1 MLYYIYIGNGQ
12 TAIDHLSKVTDG
24 MFVTVSCADK
34 AAVIID
40 GIRERYNTS
49 ILYEQTD
56 PGKDCLDIACLHRRF
71 PRVYITLITEG
82 LQAEDRKAYLL
93 AGVSNTLPPQA
104 DAESI
109 RSMTRFLQIRQ
120 KHKMQEFSR
129 THRKMLNT
137 FHLPAWKRAFD
148 VLFAACALVLLSPL
162 LIGTAVAIRL
172 ESKGKVIY
180 KSQRVGS
187 NYRIFNFL
195 KFRSMYTDADKR
207 LKELNALNQYKLEE
221 EIADCTPDIRFDELT
236 GSPDEEAGLLIS
248 DDFIIPEKDFLK
260 QKAQS
265 KESPFVKIEN
275 DPRVTRIGRF
285 IRKYS
290 IDELPQLF
298 NVLKGDMSIV
308 GNRPLPLYEAELLT
322 SDAYIDRF
330 MAPSGLT
337 GLWQVEKRGGA
348 GKMSAEERK
357 QLDIKYAQE
366 FSFLLDMKILLRTFT
381 AFVQKE
387 NVYSL
392 KPKTKQ
398 TNDKSPYIYL
408 IISLCSYT
416 YSVSV
421 TPACRRPERHDA

>member
-56 PGKDCLDIACLHRRF
+56 PEKDCLDIACLHRRF

-82 LQAEDRKAYLL
+82 LQAEERKAYLL

-236 GSPDEEAGLLIS
+236 GSPDEEADLLIS
-248 DDFIIPEKDFLK
+248 DDFIISEKDFLK
-260 QKAQS
+260 QKTQS

-308 GNRPLPLYEAELLT
+308 GNRPLPLYEAELL
-322 SDAYIDRF
+322 
-330 MAPSGLT
+330 
-337 GLWQVEKRGGA
+337 
-348 GKMSAEERK
+348 
-357 QLDIKYAQE
+357 
-366 FSFLLDMKILLRTFT
+366 DMKILLRTFT

-387 NVYSL
+387 NV
-392 KPKTKQ
+392 
-398 TNDKSPYIYL
+398 
-408 IISLCSYT
+408 
-416 YSVSV
+416 
-421 TPACRRPERHDA
+421 

>member
-1 MLYYIYIGNGQ
+1 M
-12 TAIDHLSKVTDG
+12 
-24 MFVTVSCADK
+24 
-34 AAVIID
+34 
-40 GIRERYNTS
+40 
-49 ILYEQTD
+49 
-56 PGKDCLDIACLHRRF
+56 
-71 PRVYITLITEG
+71 
-82 LQAEDRKAYLL
+82 QAEERKAYLL

-148 VLFAACALVLLSPL
+148 VLFAACALELLSPL

-236 GSPDEEAGLLIS
+236 GSPDEEADLLIS
-248 DDFIIPEKDFLK
+248 DDFIISEKDFLK
-260 QKAQS
+260 QKTQS

-387 NVYSL
+387 NV
-392 KPKTKQ
+392 
-398 TNDKSPYIYL
+398 
-408 IISLCSYT
+408 
-416 YSVSV
+416 
-421 TPACRRPERHDA
+421 

>member
-1 MLYYIYIGNGQ
+1 MLYYVYIGNDK
-12 TAIDHLSKVTDG
+12 TAIGHLSKITGG
-24 MFVTVSCADK
+24 MFVSVASAGK
-34 AAVIID
+34 AARIID

-56 PGKDCLDIACLHRRF
+56 TEKDCRDISYLHKRF
-71 PRVYITLITEG
+71 PRVYIILVTEG
-82 LQAEDRKAYLL
+82 LPAECRKNYLS
-93 AGVSNTLPPQA
+93 AGVSNTLTPQA
-104 DAESI
+104 EEESVN
-109 RSMTRFLQIRQ
+109 RMTRFLEIRQ
-120 KHKMQEFSR
+120 KHKLQEFSQ

-137 FHLPAWKRAFD
+137 FHLPLWKRTFD
-148 VLFAACALVLLSPL
+148 VLFALSALIILSPL
-162 LIGTAVAIRL
+162 LIGTAIAIRL

-195 KFRSMYTDADKR
+195 KFRSMYTNADKR
-207 LKELNALNQYKLEE
+207 LKELNALNQYKMEKEE
-221 EIADCTPDIRFDELT
+221 VADDTPDIRFDDLT
-236 GSPDEEAGLLIS
+236 GSPDEESNLLIS

-260 QKAQS
+260 QKAQAQ
-265 KESPFVKIEN
+265 ETPFVKIEN

-298 NVLKGDMSIV
+298 NILKGDMSIV

-322 SDAYIDRF
+322 SDTYIDRF

-366 FSFLLDMKILLRTFT
+366 YSFWLDMKILLRTFT

-387 NVYSL
+387 NV
-392 KPKTKQ
+392 
-398 TNDKSPYIYL
+398 
-408 IISLCSYT
+408 
-416 YSVSV
+416 
-421 TPACRRPERHDA
+421 